1 MAKFSIISDASC
13 DFNTEL
19 RERFGMDAVIFS
31 QVMFPDGHSEQADPD
46 WNNIDP
52 NAYYGS
58 MVDKKLRYQSSAP
71 GIENV
76 KNVFRAELEKGNDIF
91 CATLSSGMSAVYEQC
106 CLARKELLE
115 EYPERTIRVIDS
127 KRYST
132 AAGLLCLYAAQLR
145 SEGKSVDETAD
156 YIESK
161 LDCIHQSG
169 WMDDL
174 FFLARA
180 GRLSKGTAFMGTMI
194 GVKPMADFNM
204 DTGRFQVI
212 GKARGVNKALAAVVE
227 YLKATIEKPEDQIVF
242 VAHSLRQ
249 EYAERLADRIR
260 EEVSPKEVI
269 TNWIGQ
275 SSGANIG
282 PGLVAAFYFGKP
294 LSKDLTE
301 EAAVLQNILK

>member
-1 MAKFSIISDASC
+1 MTKFSIISDASC

>member
-145 SEGKSVDETAD
+145 SDGKSVDETAD

>member
-204 DTGRFQVI
+204 DTGRFQVS

>member
-1 MAKFSIISDASC
+1 
-13 DFNTEL
+13 
-19 RERFGMDAVIFS
+19 MDAVIFS

-71 GIENV
+71 GIDNV

-145 SEGKSVDETAD
+145 SDGKSVDETAD

-260 EEVSPKEVI
+260 EKVSPKEVI

-301 EAAVLQNILK
+301 EAAVLRNILK